1 MEKSTLD
8 FRAAI
13 LRAARQQGWTGSDD
27 LLLSDTL
34 RTIAELIENI
44 YYHVDTLPVYRAL
57 TWYIINGEASTDD
70 MREAS
75 EAYGREAHNCR
86 LLSEYGQHLAVLR
99 RAIDYCLPGNV
110 KGHDR

>member
-70 MREAS
+70 MREAA

-99 RAIDYCLPGNV
+99 RAIDYCLPGKV

>member
-1 MEKSTLD
+1 M
-8 FRAAI
+8 
-13 LRAARQQGWTGSDD
+13 
-27 LLLSDTL
+27 
-34 RTIAELIENI
+34 
-44 YYHVDTLPVYRAL
+44 DTLPVYRAL

-70 MREAS
+70 MREAA